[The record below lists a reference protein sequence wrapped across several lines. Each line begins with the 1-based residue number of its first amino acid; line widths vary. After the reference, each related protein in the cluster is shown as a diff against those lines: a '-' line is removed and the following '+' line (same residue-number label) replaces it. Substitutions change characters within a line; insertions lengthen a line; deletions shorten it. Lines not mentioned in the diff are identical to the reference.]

1 MSASIPSMTHDT
13 SDWAPTPHELDF
25 IFKTHKDYT
34 LAERT
39 LGTKSWVWKYGVDI
53 QCSTKRRWVCLPCI
67 RHKRHPAMS
76 YSSKGTQNI
85 HTHLWSAHRL
95 RDPSGR
101 NPKKTLAS
109 ITDLLAMDRSDP
121 QQQTLANKLISR
133 NYWVGSDPEI
143 MEKSRTCWRTGW
155 WWQLGGRCTSDG

>member
-39 LGTKSWVWKYGVDI
+39 LGTKSWVWKYGVGI

-76 YSSKGTQNI
+76 YASKSTQNI

-95 RDPSGR
+95 QDPSGR

-109 ITDLLAMDRSDP
+109 ITDLLALDRSDP
-121 QQQTLANKLISR
+121 QHQTLANKLISR

-155 WWQLGGRCTSDG
+155 W